1 MRRNYESIQ
10 KIDSKE
16 AVMSLMTGFPLVAH
30 LMQIRLGGRFSH
42 LPPSLAAELEAFA
55 AEQDT
60 PRPAATPPKP
70 AARRS
75 SSVPSP
81 APAFALR
88 KAC

>member
-1 MRRNYESIQ
+1 
-10 KIDSKE
+10 
-16 AVMSLMTGFPLVAH
+16 MSLMTGFPLVAH
-30 LMQIRLGGRFSH
+30 LMQIRLGGRYSH

-55 AEQDT
+55 AAEQEG
-60 PRPAATPPKP
+60 RPAVSAPQP

-81 APAFALR
+81 SPAFALR

>member
-1 MRRNYESIQ
+1 
-10 KIDSKE
+10 
-16 AVMSLMTGFPLVAH
+16 MSLMTGFPLVAH

-55 AEQDT
+55 AAEQDAAA
-60 PRPAATPPKP
+60 RPAVSAPQP

>member
-1 MRRNYESIQ
+1 
-10 KIDSKE
+10 
-16 AVMSLMTGFPLVAH
+16 MSLMTGFPLVAH

-55 AEQDT
+55 AEQEA
-60 PRPAATPPKP
+60 RPATPEPKP
-70 AARRS
+70 ASRRRS
-75 SSVPSP
+75 SVPAP

>member
-1 MRRNYESIQ
+1 
-10 KIDSKE
+10 
-16 AVMSLMTGFPLVAH
+16 MSLMIGFPLVTH
-30 LMQIRLGGRFSH
+30 LMQISMGGRFRH
-42 LPPSLAAELEAFA
+42 LPPSVAAELEAFA
-55 AEQDT
+55 AAEQD
-60 PRPAATPPKP
+60 AAPEPQP

>member
-1 MRRNYESIQ
+1 MSIM
-10 KIDSKE
+10 I
-16 AVMSLMTGFPLVAH
+16 GFPLVAH
-30 LMQIRLGGRFSH
+30 LMQIRLGGRFRH

-55 AEQDT
+55 AAQEAQ
-60 PRPAATPPKP
+60 PAASEPKP

-81 APAFALR
+81 APTFALR

>member
-1 MRRNYESIQ
+1 
-10 KIDSKE
+10 
-16 AVMSLMTGFPLVAH
+16 MSLMTGFPLVAH

-42 LPPSLAAELEAFA
+42 LPPSVAAELEAFA
-55 AEQDT
+55 ADQDDAA
-60 PRPAATPPKP
+60 RPAVSAPQP

>member
-1 MRRNYESIQ
+1 
-10 KIDSKE
+10 
-16 AVMSLMTGFPLVAH
+16 MSLMTGFPLVAH

-42 LPPSLAAELEAFA
+42 LPPSVAAELEAFA
-55 AEQDT
+55 AEQD
-60 PRPAATPPKP
+60 AASRQAEPKP
-70 AARRS
+70 AVRRS